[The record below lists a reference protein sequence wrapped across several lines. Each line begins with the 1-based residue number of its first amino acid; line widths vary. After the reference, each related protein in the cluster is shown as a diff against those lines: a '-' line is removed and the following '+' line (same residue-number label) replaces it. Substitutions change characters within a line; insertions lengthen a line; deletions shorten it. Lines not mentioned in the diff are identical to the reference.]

1 MCPVHTP
8 DGSPCG
14 LLNHLAAP
22 CELVVSVSDD
32 SQASAVVIS
41 AVLAGAGMVPCT
53 PALALP
59 TSPQH
64 IPVMLDGAVVG
75 SVRAA
80 AAPDL
85 VLAVRRFKV
94 EFYPCACSC
103 AADA

>member
-22 CELVVSVSDD
+22 CELVVSVAEDGE
-32 SQASAVVIS
+32 ASATMIS
-41 AVLAGAGMVPCT
+41 AVLAGAGMIPSA
-53 PALALP
+53 PSLALP
-59 TSPQH
+59 TSPQY
-64 IPVMLDGAVVG
+64 IPVMLDGAVIG

-80 AAPDL
+80 AGPEL

-94 EFYPCACSC
+94 SRCPCRAWRS
-103 AADA
+103 A